1 MAMRRSARRPEPEF
15 HWTTPLRGGAAAL
28 GGFVVAN
35 PVLVG
40 GSTAFLVALMYVSAN
55 ALWYQ
60 PHAHSS
66 AFFSTRG
73 FAEGLVLSTEPE
85 TTIVIERPGEVD
97 VQRPAG
103 DPRIEMVQ
111 DVLRDL
117 KLYAGEVDG
126 LMGPNTKKAIVTYQ
140 TMMDL
145 PATGAIDE
153 ELLEQL
159 GLSQTTTAGI
169 VPTPRPR
176 PEVLPETEM
185 VQGIG
190 PEPRPEPDADSESE
204 EDLNPIPVS
213 IDRATMKIQ
222 AGLRAFGNEDI
233 EVDGVLGTRT
243 KAAIK
248 EFQALFGLP
257 ETGLPDDE
265 LYRKMQEI
273 GLTN

>member
-1 MAMRRSARRPEPEF
+1 MAMRRSARQPEPEF

-28 GGFVVAN
+28 GGFVAAN

-40 GSTAFLVALMYVSAN
+40 GSTAFMVALMYVSAN

-73 FAEGLVLSTEPE
+73 FVEGLVLSAEPE
-85 TTIVIERPGEVD
+85 TTIVIERPDQAEGQNRGQSRVAD
-97 VQRPAG
+97 APIG

-126 LMGPNTKKAIVTYQ
+126 LMGPNTKKAIATYQ

-153 ELLEQL
+153 ALLDQL

-176 PEVLPETEM
+176 PELSS
-185 VQGIG
+185 
-190 PEPRPEPDADSESE
+190 EPAVDAAIE
-204 EDLNPIPVS
+204 ENLDPIPVS
-213 IDRATMKIQ
+213 IDRETMKIQ

-233 EVDGVLGTRT
+233 QVDGVLGSRT

-257 ETGLPDDE
+257 ETGLPDEE